1 MLKHHKKAIG
11 WTLEDVQGISL
22 SYCMHKIRPLRI
34 GEEIVEPTEGLVKK
48 LLSQPLITESTESGE
63 EIVKVI
69 LWPDHRESTPM
80 GKLQLYPHQLTTE
93 VNVWLF
99 FIKIPTNHDS
109 TVSIEYTLL
118 VCDNLTKQAF
128 NLGFIMQGALFA

>member
-1 MLKHHKKAIG
+1 M
-11 WTLEDVQGISL
+11 
-22 SYCMHKIRPLRI
+22 
-34 GEEIVEPTEGLVKK
+34 VKR
-48 LLSQPLITESTESGE
+48 LL
-63 EIVKVI
+63 KVI
-69 LWPDHRESTPM
+69 LWPDHRESTLM

-99 FIKIPTNHDS
+99 FIKIPNNHDS